1 MSPPVPVV
9 SRECQ
14 LSVAAAQG
22 LRWILDDLLDA
33 EQDLVALLAT
43 PTGVRV
49 EQRERLA
56 GFCTRVGR
64 LAVARE
70 VAQPPTTAQP
80 IAFR

>member
-1 MSPPVPVV
+1 MSPPVPAVA
-9 SRECQ
+9 RQRQ
-14 LSVAAAQG
+14 LSVSAAQG
-22 LRWILDDLLDA
+22 LRWLLDDLLDA
-33 EQDLVALLAT
+33 EQDMMALLAT
-43 PTGVRV
+43 PSGVPV